1 MPWKAWARRLAIT
14 KMRREDETMKITRE
28 QIMSAVPTTDGQ
40 RVDDFV
46 RVFNEWNDKFG
57 ISTPLRVAHFLAQCW
72 HECNEL
78 KALEENMNYSEI
90 RLLQVF
96 PKYFSKSNAYLYAYR
111 PEKIANRVYANRM
124 GNGSEGSGD
133 GWRYRGRGMIGITGF
148 ANYKAYAFSGFCV
161 GDLMRHP
168 EWLAKSPGAYK
179 SAMWFW
185 WKNKLNTLADRDY
198 VKSVTQRI
206 NGGYNGLESRKEYL
220 AKFKEVLGC

>member
-1 MPWKAWARRLAIT
+1 
-14 KMRREDETMKITRE
+14 MKITRE
-28 QIMSAVPTTDGQ
+28 QIMTAAPSTNKE

-46 RVFNEWNDKFG
+46 KVFNEWSDMFG
-57 ISTPLRVAHFLAQCW
+57 ITTPLRAVHFLAQCW
-72 HECNEL
+72 HECG
-78 KALEENMNYSEI
+78 ALRAFEENLNYSGT

-96 PKYFSKSNAYLYAYR
+96 PKYFNTGNVYLYAHK

-133 GWRYRGRGMIGITGF
+133 GWRYRGRGMIGTTGF
-148 ANYKAYAFSGFCV
+148 SNYKSYAESGFCV

-185 WKNKLNTLADRDY
+185 CKNSLNFYADRDN
-198 VKSVTQRI
+198 VKAVTLRV
-206 NGGYNGLESRKEYL
+206 NGGYNGLESRKAYL
-220 AKFKEVLGC
+220 AKFKKVFGLK